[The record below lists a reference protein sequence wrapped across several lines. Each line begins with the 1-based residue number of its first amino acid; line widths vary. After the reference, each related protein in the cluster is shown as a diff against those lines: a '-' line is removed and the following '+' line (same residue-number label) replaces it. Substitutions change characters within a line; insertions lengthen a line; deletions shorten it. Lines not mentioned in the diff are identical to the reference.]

1 VPWLILTLVL
11 QFASGCGKKGP
22 PLPPLRRGPDRITAV
37 SARQEGRSVVVTGIL
52 PNKSQDG
59 GPLAP
64 IVEVRVFRLDRGGL
78 SGVPGEKVKSFQ
90 RSALRQ
96 FTKDARR
103 ISVASGESLGRSL
116 SGRRFVSVDPEPLT
130 GLIPEGGK
138 EFTYALTAVDAEKR
152 SAPLSSFAAIR
163 IFPPP
168 LPPGNLKAELA
179 EKSIHLFWEPPSPQA
194 QNEGPLYNVYRSE
207 KEGLF
212 LDRPR
217 NDRPLSQPLFEE
229 TDFVFGRDYYYV
241 VRSVVASGSAS
252 RESENS
258 SPLRVS
264 PRDVYAPAAP
274 TGFAVSA
281 EGNVVKLYWFPNEE
295 SDLAGYRIYR
305 SESESGGFT
314 EIARVGNAETS
325 YVDKAATAGV
335 KYYYCVTAV
344 DRADPSNESSRSEV
358 RGDRLPS
365 PNPPARKNKP
375 GKP

>member
-1 VPWLILTLVL
+1 MNSERGRTPPYHPVPWLILTLVL

-103 ISVASGESLGRSL
+103 IAVVSGESLGRSL

-179 EKSIHLFWEPPSPQA
+179 EKSVHLFWEPPSPQA

-207 KEGLF
+207 KEGL
-212 LDRPR
+212 
-217 NDRPLSQPLFEE
+217 
-229 TDFVFGRDYYYV
+229 FGRDYYYV

-305 SESESGGFT
+305 SESESEGFT